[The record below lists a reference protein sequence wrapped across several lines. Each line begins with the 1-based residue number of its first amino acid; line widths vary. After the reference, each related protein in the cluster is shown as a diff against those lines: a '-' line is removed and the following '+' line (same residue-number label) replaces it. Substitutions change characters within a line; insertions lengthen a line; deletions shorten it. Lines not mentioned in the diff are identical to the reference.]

1 MSRRTLPQW
10 TLARPDEYAAANRP
24 SRLNVSLWLAIGLL
38 LPVLYGLAL
47 VIAVVVDAWR
57 AGG

>member
-1 MSRRTLPQW
+1 MNRLLHRRS
-10 TLARPDEYAAANRP
+10 DDYAAANRP
-24 SRLNVSLWLAIGLL
+24 GGVNVTLWLSVGLL

-47 VIAVVVDAWR
+47 IVAVVVDAWR